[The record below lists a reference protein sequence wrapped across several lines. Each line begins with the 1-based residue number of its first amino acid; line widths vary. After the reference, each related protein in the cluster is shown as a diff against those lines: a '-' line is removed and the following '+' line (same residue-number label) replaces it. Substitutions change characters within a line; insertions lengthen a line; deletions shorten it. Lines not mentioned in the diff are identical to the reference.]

1 MKEKPGKNKL
11 ELELKKQ
18 EQAKKEASKPTKPN
32 HIYQDGYGPVGEGRI
47 KGNMNSMIYHLPGQR
62 DYNKIKPSHIRYF
75 RTEKEARAAGFR
87 RALR

>member
-1 MKEKPGKNKL
+1 
-11 ELELKKQ
+11 
-18 EQAKKEASKPTKPN
+18 KPN
-32 HIYQDGYGPVGEGRI
+32 YIYQDGYGPVGEGRI